1 MFPEQAL
8 SYVSGGSCHNISTWL
23 LYYKDSSFPAS
34 EKEGVKTRRG
44 RAVGQSFSTKVEYNF
59 GYMWGFYFL
68 QQEHN
73 EILVGIYH
81 VHNYGIMVVKEAKR
95 LSKWELF
102 NE

>member
-1 MFPEQAL
+1 MYL
-8 SYVSGGSCHNISTWL
+8 GGAVTIFQRGYCITKTPHSPPV
-23 LYYKDSSFPAS
+23 K
-34 EKEGVKTRRG
+34 KGVKTRRG

-95 LSKWELF
+95 LSK
-102 NE
+102 